1 MRSSARTPAMVVPPG
16 EVTMSLS
23 WAGLQ
28 IATVQQLSRSS
39 QGAVA
44 QPQGQVPGKTR
55 CNSPIGHGF
64 RHQGHKG
71 RAR

>member
-1 MRSSARTPAMVVPPG
+1 MVVPPRG
-16 EVTMSLS
+16 GDHVLELGRV
-23 WAGLQ
+23 Q
-28 IATVQQLSRSS
+28 IATVQQLSSSS

-44 QPQGQVPGKTR
+44 QPQGQVSGKTGS
-55 CNSPIGHGF
+55 NSPIGHGF